1 MFHLVLQRI
10 LHKKWMVA
18 SLLIGNI
25 LLVAIAVSHP
35 MYQDASRRHM
45 LTDGF
50 TNYLSTNNT
59 YPMVIKTT
67 AMVRA
72 NSGTGFMTR
81 VRTFADTLCERFEI
95 PQTEHICFRG
105 LVSSEAKVLN
115 MQTHSVFKISLSP
128 SSLSKLSDHVNILS
142 GRMYEDKVTDD
153 GFIEVIISQSTMV
166 NYNLLVGEELE
177 IASIKYPDKSPMR
190 FRIVGV
196 FGISDP
202 EDVYWIDSPDIYED
216 NLFMNPS
223 LFEELYMGENISSY
237 MIDEKHTVLPDYT
250 ALRPEQVEYVLA
262 VSKNISTAPEF
273 KSVYIKMAEPAY
285 IPVLEDFVVKEK
297 QITVT
302 LSILQIPVIV
312 LLCAFIFMISRQ
324 MLEME
329 ENEIALLKSRGAS
342 KRQVL
347 RLYFYQSGIL
357 CLASF
362 IVGLPLG
369 ALICKA
375 LGASSAFLVFGSRR
389 VLDVEFTG
397 EVFLYGLIALAA
409 SMLMTL
415 LPVFKRD
422 KVSIVAVKRKR
433 SRSQKPFWQKF
444 FLDFIILGIS
454 IYGFYNFSNQQDEL
468 LLRVISGKSLDPLL
482 FISSSLFIL
491 GAGMVSL
498 RIHGYVVKLIYRL
511 GKKNWKPAN
520 YTSFLQ
526 IIRTGN
532 KQAFIM
538 VFLVLTVAFGLFN
551 TTVARTIL
559 ANAENNST
567 YISGADLIFRE
578 KWKNNASYA
587 ANNPDYEIIFVEP
600 DYARF
605 GQIPGVTAMT
615 KVYRNNDTTMKK
627 DGKSVTGTILGIETK
642 NFGLVTDLKPGL
654 LKYDF
659 RDYLNTLSTNTD
671 AILLSANYRDKLGY
685 KVGDKVTYSV
695 NDAFKANITAT
706 VYGFFDYWPS
716 YAPTSYSLTDDGSS
730 VAEDNYLMIAHLST
744 LQEKVGVLP
753 YEVWMNMNGDT
764 SGFYSFYRE
773 NELQLEKCV
782 DGVDKKNAIAS
793 EPLFQGTNGILT
805 MSFITILL
813 ICCIGYV
820 IYWMLSIR
828 SRELLFGIFRAMGMS
843 RNEIIHMLVNEQ
855 MFTGAFGIIFGL
867 LIGWLASKMFV
878 PIIQIAYSASDR
890 VLPLELITKSSDVA
904 RLIIIIA
911 IMFIICLGILIN
923 QVFRMKISQAL
934 KLGED

>member
-10 LHKKWMVA
+10 LHKKWMVI

-50 TNYLSTNNT
+50 TNYIEENNT
-59 YPMVIKTT
+59 YPMVIRTM
-67 AMVRA
+67 AMVRK
-72 NSGTGFMTR
+72 NSGTSTITK
-81 VRTFADTLCERFEI
+81 VREFANSIGTVFDI
-95 PQTEHICFRG
+95 PINEDICYRG
-105 LVSSEAKVLN
+105 LVAVSGKPLTIHTADALDPLL
-115 MQTHSVFKISLSP
+115 SVASLSNLD
-128 SSLSKLSDHVNILS
+128 SHISMLS
-142 GRMYEDKVTDD
+142 GEIYKSEITED
-153 GFIEVIISQSTMV
+153 GFVEAVITQSSMV
-166 NYNLLVGEELE
+166 EFNLLIGEELE
-177 IASIKYPDKSPMR
+177 FGSVKLPDGKPLR
-190 FRIVGV
+190 VRITGV
-196 FGISDP
+196 FTNSNPDDI
-202 EDVYWIDSPDIYED
+202 YWVDSPDTFTEH
-216 NLFMNPS
+216 LFIAPS
-223 LFEELYMGENISSY
+223 LFESLFMSDNIKNY
-237 MIDEKHTVLPDYT
+237 MIDERHTVLPDYT
-250 ALRPEQVEYVLA
+250 ALRPEQVDRFLLLSKGMSDEY
-262 VSKNISTAPEF
+262 
-273 KSVYIKMAEPAY
+273 KSVYSKVYTPDY
-285 IPVLEDFVVKEK
+285 IPILENFSVKEK
-297 QITVT
+297 QISVT

-329 ENEIALLKSRGAS
+329 ENEIALLKSRGAG
-342 KRQVL
+342 KRQIL

-357 CLASF
+357 SLTSF

-389 VLDVEFTG
+389 VLDIEFTG
-397 EVFLYGLIALAA
+397 EVFLYGLIALAV

-422 KVSIVAVKRKR
+422 KVSIVAVKRKK
-433 SRSQKPFWQKF
+433 SRSQKPVWQKF

-454 IYGFYNFSNQQDEL
+454 IYGLYNFRNQQDEM
-468 LLRVISGKSLDPLL
+468 LLRVLSGKSLDPLL

-498 RIHGYVVKLIYRL
+498 RIHGYIVKLIYSV

-559 ANAENNST
+559 ANAENNMEYS
-567 YISGADLIFRE
+567 IGADVVLE
-578 KWKNNASYA
+578 EYWKNNASYA
-587 ANNPDYEIIFVEP
+587 LNNPDYEIIYVEP
-600 DYARF
+600 EYAKY
-605 GQIPGVTAMT
+605 GQITGASAIT
-615 KVYRNNDTTMKK
+615 KVLRNSETSMKL
-627 DGKSVTGTILGIETK
+627 DGKVITGDVMGIETK
-642 NFGLVTDLKPGL
+642 NFGLVADLKPGL

-659 RDYLNTLSTNTD
+659 REYLNVLSTNSN
-671 AILLSANYRDKLGY
+671 AVLLSANYRDKLGL
-685 KVGDKVTYSV
+685 KVGDKISYTISNLYY
-695 NDAFKANITAT
+695 NGTLTAT

-716 YAPTSYSLTDDGSS
+716 YSPTELHVSDDGTSTL
-730 VAEDNYLMIAHLST
+730 EDKYLIVSHLST
-744 LQEKVGVLP
+744 IQETLGIFP
-753 YEVWMNMNGDT
+753 YQIWLNMNGDT
-764 SGFYSFYRE
+764 SSLYTFLE
-773 NELQLEKCV
+773 NDNVQLTSLV
-782 DGVDKKNAIAS
+782 DGTEKKEDIS
-793 EPLFQGTNGILT
+793 TDPLFQGTNGILT

-828 SRELLFGIFRAMGMS
+828 SRELLFGIFRAMGMT
-843 RNEIIHMLVNEQ
+843 RNEIIHMLINEQ
-855 MFTGAFGIIFGL
+855 VFTGAFGIIFGL
-867 LIGWLASKMFV
+867 GIGWLASYLFV
-878 PIIQIAYSASDR
+878 PIIQIAYSAADR
-890 VLPLELITKSSDVA
+890 VLPLELITKNSDVA
-904 RLIIIIA
+904 RLVIIIA
-911 IMFIICLGILIN
+911 VMFIICLGILIN